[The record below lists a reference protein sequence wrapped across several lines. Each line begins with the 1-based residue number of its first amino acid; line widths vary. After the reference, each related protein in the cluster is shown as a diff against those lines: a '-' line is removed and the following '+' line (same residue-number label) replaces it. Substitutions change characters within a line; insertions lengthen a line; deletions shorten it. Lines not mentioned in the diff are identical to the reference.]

1 MTLFSDL
8 NRLGVVFTCIA
19 ALSVAGC
26 QDTAT
31 RGGGNGPVLT
41 GAANASRVETPPP
54 GDQSQPPGPAQPP
67 TVAAP
72 MAPPPQAIPV
82 PAPETVQ
89 LTPPEDV
96 RNQVRVALLVPLSGE
111 GSAVGRA
118 LLDAATLAVFD
129 IADGDFVLVPI
140 DTKGTAD
147 GAIAAAEE
155 AIAADVKLVIG
166 PVFSEAVLAASPPIL
181 DAGINVLAFSNN
193 RAVSQPGV
201 YLSGLSPK
209 SQIER
214 VVSYA
219 GSRGI
224 QRLGALVPT
233 GAFGARVTDALRTAA
248 GTSGMEVSRVMEF
261 GVTPDEI
268 ATAIRT
274 ISDYDDR
281 RAALLKQREELEGR
295 EDEGS
300 RRALARLEILETIG
314 PVPFD
319 ALLVAASGEDLI
331 NAAAQLGNYDI
342 DTKRTRILGT
352 ADWIAED
359 TGREPS
365 LVGAWFATPPADS
378 AAGFADKFRRMYET
392 APPPLATAAYDLV
405 ALAAILGSQEGGPKY
420 DRETLTTDTGFAGV
434 GGLFRFLNNGLSER
448 SLEVR
453 EVETRGNRVIDDAR
467 KRFEDLTN

>member
-1 MTLFSDL
+1 MTLFSDF
-8 NRLGVVFTCIA
+8 NRLGVVLTCFA
-19 ALSVAGC
+19 ALSLAGC

-31 RGGGNGPVLT
+31 GGGGNGPVLS
-41 GAANASRVETPPP
+41 GAASASRVETPLP
-54 GDQSQPPGPAQPP
+54 GAEPQQPEPAPPP
-67 TVAAP
+67 TVTAP
-72 MAPPPQAIPV
+72 STPPPQALPA
-82 PAPETVQ
+82 PAPESVQ
-89 LTPPEDV
+89 LTPPEDI
-96 RNQVRVALLVPLSGE
+96 RNQVRVALLVPLSSN
-111 GSAVGRA
+111 GSAVGQA

-140 DTKGTAD
+140 DTKGTAE
-147 GAIAAAEE
+147 GAVSAAEE

-166 PVFSEAVLAASPPIL
+166 PVFSEAVLAAAPLIL

-201 YLSGLSPK
+201 YLSGLSLEA
-209 SQIER
+209 QIER

-224 QRLGALVPT
+224 QRLGALVPP
-233 GAFGARVTDALRTAA
+233 GAFGARVADALRGAA
-248 GTSGMEVSRVMEF
+248 ATSGMEVSRVMEF

-268 ATAIRT
+268 AQSIKI

-352 ADWIAED
+352 ADWIAEE

-405 ALAAILGSQEGGPKY
+405 ALAAILGSQEDGPKF
-420 DRETLTTDTGFAGV
+420 DRETLTTETGFAGV

-467 KRFEDLTN
+467 QRFEDLTN